1 MPLSLSLADSI
12 YQTVWL
18 CVSSYVE
25 LRFTVTTNRCC
36 VWCWTTAV
44 GPMMSFV
51 AKSWSPF
58 ESTDWV
64 GEGYLWNCAVYAVEL
79 YEHSLVAIVHLYLTY
94 TTNAHPT
101 VFQDSIYHPKKHCHH
116 WLEGTGTERKIQT
129 HVNPPAILD
138 KDSIHGC
145 FERCFLQMA
154 QHVASTKSS
163 IIQRVGH
170 CVRWYLF
177 SLKHTMLS

>member
-1 MPLSLSLADSI
+1 
-12 YQTVWL
+12 
-18 CVSSYVE
+18 VSSYVE

-94 TTNAHPT
+94 TTNAHPPSFKT
-101 VFQDSIYHPKKHCHH
+101 VSITQKNTAI
-116 WLEGTGTERKIQT
+116 TGWKEPGRSVKSKLMWT
-129 HVNPPAILD
+129 PPAILD

-154 QHVASTKSS
+154 QHVASTNQASS
-163 IIQRVGH
+163 NGWVIVSGDISSH
-170 CVRWYLF
+170 
-177 SLKHTMLS
+177 

>member
-94 TTNAHPT
+94 TTNAHPPSFKT
-101 VFQDSIYHPKKHCHH
+101 VSITQKNTAI
-116 WLEGTGTERKIQT
+116 TGWKEPGRSVKSKLMWTPLQSWIKIRSMGVSRDVSCKW
-129 HVNPPAILD
+129 H
-138 KDSIHGC
+138 S
-145 FERCFLQMA
+145 M
-154 QHVASTKSS
+154 
-163 IIQRVGH
+163 
-170 CVRWYLF
+170 
-177 SLKHTMLS
+177 